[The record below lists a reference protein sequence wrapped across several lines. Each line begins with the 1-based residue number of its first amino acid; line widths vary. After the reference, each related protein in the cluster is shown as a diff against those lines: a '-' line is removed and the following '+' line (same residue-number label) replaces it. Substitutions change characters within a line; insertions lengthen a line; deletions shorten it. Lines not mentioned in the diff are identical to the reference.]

1 MDAFLLWE
9 NMIAQHSVLKEC
21 EMTKRSD
28 IIDNSDRYI
37 TRNSRYGLIYTENL
51 GWIDL
56 GHANPAGAERLWQQM
71 IMPGGGDSDWFDVH
85 YHQSMSKKITGL
97 QTTTGIYSHYQVRR
111 GLSDRMLK
119 GVALSIFMYTSH
131 QFESLQDFWPYVLI
145 TDSGY
150 SAEDLVSN
158 LFGFCQAVDYADYTP
173 FLDICSKE
181 KAYRIWDHYGPVGHF
196 KNKSV
201 LPLLFPDPVDRKAKH
216 QPVLGHLPVFMS
228 AIEPVADPFCVREI
242 RI

>member
-1 MDAFLLWE
+1 
-9 NMIAQHSVLKEC
+9 
-21 EMTKRSD
+21 MTKRSD

-37 TRNSRYGLIYTENL
+37 TRNTPSGLIYTENL

-56 GHANPAGAERLWQQM
+56 GHANPFGAERLWQQM
-71 IMPGGGDSDWFDVH
+71 IMPGAGGADWFEIH
-85 YHQSMSKKITGL
+85 YHQSMSRNIAGL
-97 QTTTGIYSHYQVRR
+97 NTTTGIYRRFLVRR
-111 GLSDRMLK
+111 GLSEEVLR
-119 GVALSIFMYTSH
+119 GVALSIFMSTSH
-131 QFESLQDFWPYVLI
+131 SFESLQGFWLYILI

-158 LFGFCQAVDYADYTP
+158 LFGFCQAVNYADYTP

-181 KAYRIWDHYGPVGHF
+181 KAYRIWDYYGPVGQF

-201 LPLLFPDPVDRKAKH
+201 LPLLFPDPKDKRLKH
-216 QPVLGHLPVFMS
+216 QPFPGHLPAFMDS
-228 AIEPVADPFCVREI
+228 IVPVSDPSVVREV